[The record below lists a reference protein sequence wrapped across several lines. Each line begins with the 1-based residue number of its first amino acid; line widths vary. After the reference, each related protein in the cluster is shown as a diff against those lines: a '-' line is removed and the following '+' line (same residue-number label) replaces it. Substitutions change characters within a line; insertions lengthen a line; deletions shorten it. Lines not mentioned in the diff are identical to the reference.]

1 MDSVTAENGSA
12 FIRKDC
18 AKPIYVQVIEYL
30 SDNISSGRWRESD
43 RIPSEIELTETLG
56 VSRGSVKKAI
66 SKLVDDGML
75 EQIQGKGTYVK
86 ARDISFPLAE
96 GLISFSESLKE
107 QGIEFTTKIISSEE
121 RVAEEEIASNLNVPV
136 GSPYL
141 RLERVRLVK
150 GEPIMYIE
158 NNINS
163 SLAPGLLE
171 ADFVNESLFSI
182 LERLTK
188 RRVAYSKTSF
198 VANAAD
204 AQRSKH
210 LGVDLKSPLL
220 QQVQTVYL
228 DNDKAIEHARVWLK
242 SSRFYLGTIFQR
254 RR

>member
-1 MDSVTAENGSA
+1 MAADTDSAL
-12 FIRKDC
+12 IRKDC

-30 SDNISSGRWRESD
+30 SDKISSGRWRESD
-43 RIPSEIELTETLG
+43 RIPSEVELTEMLG

-66 SKLVDDGML
+66 SKLVDNGTL

-96 GLISFSESLKE
+96 GLISFSESLTE
-107 QGIEFTTKIISSEE
+107 QGIEFTTEIISSEV
-121 RVAEEEIASNLNVPV
+121 RIADEEIAAHLNISA

-141 RLERVRLVK
+141 HLERVRRVK

-158 NNINS
+158 NNISS
-163 SLAPGLLE
+163 SLAPNVAE

-182 LERLTK
+182 LERLTGHQ
-188 RRVAYSKTSF
+188 VAYSKTTFIAS
-198 VANAAD
+198 AAD
-204 AQRSKH
+204 AQRSRY
-210 LGVDLKSPLL
+210 LGVDQKSPLL

-228 DNDKAIEHARVWLK
+228 DNDMPIEYARVWLK